1 MPASQAA
8 MAAACPPGRAAA
20 GQGLATSAQ
29 LAGAALAALLAAP
42 IYENLGP
49 GILFAGTAAVVAA
62 LAATAWALS
71 TAADLPTL
79 RSARPRA
86 DAQLSRSMIIAMP

>member
-1 MPASQAA
+1 
-8 MAAACPPGRAAA
+8 
-20 GQGLATSAQ
+20 

-71 TAADLPTL
+71 TAAD
-79 RSARPRA
+79 RA
-86 DAQLSRSMIIAMP
+86 DASGQPGVEPTLSADAR